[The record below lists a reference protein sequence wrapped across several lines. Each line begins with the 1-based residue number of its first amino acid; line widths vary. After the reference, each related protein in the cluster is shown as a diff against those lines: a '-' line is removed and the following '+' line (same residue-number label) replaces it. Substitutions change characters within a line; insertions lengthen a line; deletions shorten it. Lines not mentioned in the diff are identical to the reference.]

1 MEKDLAAL
9 LWLWKIAA
17 WAMGLACL
25 AYLALG
31 VTGLGFLRSRWLRR
45 PRPQWLRP
53 LHYFLGIGLVTSVLI
68 LFGIGLAGTWYH
80 YGNWGHSW
88 HLPAGLG
95 VVGLV
100 LLSAGSAVA
109 IAPQRPW
116 ARPLHVSAN
125 VSLLLGLGA
134 VAWTGWQVVQ
144 QYLP

>member
-31 VTGLGFLRSRWLRR
+31 ITGTSFLSHRWQRR
-45 PRPQWLRP
+45 PRPHWLRP
-53 LHYFLGIGLVTSVLI
+53 LHYGLGIVLVTATFV
-68 LFGIGLAGTWYH
+68 LFGIGLAGTWYRH
-80 YGNWGHSW
+80 GAWGHSW

-95 VVGLV
+95 VVALV
-100 LLSAGSAVA
+100 SLSAASALA

-116 ARPLHVSAN
+116 ARPLHVGTNA
-125 VSLLLGLGA
+125 SLLLGLVA